1 MLRKFSILS
10 SLPLLMAAN
19 AAQAQGLPAS
29 FLPLMQACVA
39 SGGQVGFRFPNPQL
53 TGFQSFSLYS
63 PAIVDVR
70 KITVNV
76 WSDQPS
82 GEIFVQLASTPS
94 TGPEIVQAIPNN
106 SSITTLAKLA
116 SLRVTAGNNVI
127 VWCTHISP

>member
-1 MLRKFSILS
+1 MLRKFSIMS
-10 SLPLLMAAN
+10 SIPLLMATN
-19 AAQAQGLPAS
+19 AAHAQGLPSS

-39 SGGQVGFRFPNPQL
+39 SGGQVGFRFPNPQM
-53 TGFQSFSLYS
+53 TGFQSLSLYS
-63 PAIVDVR
+63 PAMADIR

-82 GEIFVQLASTPS
+82 GQVFVQLVSTPG
-94 TGPEIVQAIPNN
+94 TGPEVVQPIPNN

-116 SLRVTAGNNVI
+116 SLQVTAGNNMI